1 MSKETNHHHDD
12 DERREP
18 NAVDGIRAHEPTHE
32 RKRSLPATA
41 LDCEGFVQPSSY
53 LRRPRGLS
61 KPMSP
66 AKPPETAVD
75 RDQRRG
81 LVSNIIFCRPAF
93 VRGALIHDV
102 RICVANHQSLSKG
115 PHELRCAPAEL
126 PLDRPRHQPVGQE
139 ELEYS
144 RTKWQD

>member
-1 MSKETNHHHDD
+1 MSKESNHHDDD

-18 NAVDGIRAHEPTHE
+18 NAVDGIRAHEPTTHE

-53 LRRPRGLS
+53 LRRSRGLS

-81 LVSNIIFCRPAF
+81 LVSNIIFAGP
-93 VRGALIHDV
+93 
-102 RICVANHQSLSKG
+102 LSCEG
-115 PHELRCAPAEL
+115 R
-126 PLDRPRHQPVGQE
+126 
-139 ELEYS
+139 
-144 RTKWQD
+144 